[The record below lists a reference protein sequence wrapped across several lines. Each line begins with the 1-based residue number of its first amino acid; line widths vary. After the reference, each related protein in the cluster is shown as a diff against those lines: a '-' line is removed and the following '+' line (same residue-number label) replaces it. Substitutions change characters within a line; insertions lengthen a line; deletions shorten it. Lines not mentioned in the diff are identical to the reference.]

1 VSTPSPIELGPMHGP
16 TAPPVVARALG
27 VLYLVGGLCC
37 AVWLALPHVDRP
49 QWWVVAVVAAMSLTT
64 GLVLVKAPLLI
75 PGRWLGP
82 VLFAGTALGSSAIAA
97 AGVDDSAFIPLYL
110 CGGPFVFS
118 FFSLRHALTHVGF
131 AAACYATLLI
141 GDALHLG
148 RPELLYGDY
157 LVHLTTVVLAM
168 LTVGGLSRMV
178 ATWLHE
184 SAALLQRSFEEA
196 QIGVAMADLDMTLHY
211 VNPAFCSLLGR
222 SADELVGRSQIEF
235 VHPDEQ
241 VDPSYIHAHMT
252 PGQSLRTDARYVRP
266 DGSVVWGQLVLTL
279 IADDRGRPRFFLSH
293 VADITDRKHAVDQL
307 GRRAAAQEA
316 IADLG
321 RAALETTDLDE
332 LLCRANRMACE
343 LLGCDLSAV
352 LRLQSDGSLLVAS
365 GHGFEPGEI
374 GTLRALPGPRSFG
387 AATSIADEPL
397 TVDRWAD
404 EQRFVI
410 PPALARHGIASS
422 ISAPIA
428 GWGGPWGVIAA
439 HSRAERVFTRHET
452 DFVRSVAHILA
463 SAVSRLAAED
473 DMRHRATHDPLT
485 GLANRTLFLER
496 LEAAL
501 QREGRPGRV
510 AVLLCDLDE
519 FKVVNDSLGHRAGD
533 EVLVGLAERLAGV
546 VRVGDTVARLGG
558 DEFVVLFE
566 HVASEDEALALAER
580 LAQAWAEPLDTTEGA
595 IFASASMGVALST
608 HRTESAPTLLE
619 QADAAMYRAKAR
631 GRGGMELFDEPMRA
645 AALERLELERDL
657 RMALAHDELWVAYQ
671 PVMDLQDVERPA
683 FVEALL
689 RWDHPTRGSVP
700 PSDFIPVA
708 EQSGLITELGAFV
721 VRRACVDVAALRQD
735 LGLPRLGVSVNL
747 SAREVGDPAFA
758 PALAEALEESGLP
771 PAALGIEITES
782 LLMEDAAAPEQ
793 TLACLREL
801 GVRLVLDD
809 FGTGYSS
816 LGYLNRFELDALK
829 LDRSFVWEL
838 GTDGDGDASIVTA
851 VIRLAGSLGLDL
863 VVEGVE
869 TPGQLRTLRTL
880 GCRFVQGF
888 LFARPMGIDALHEWL
903 VSGGSAAEPEA
914 A

>member
-1 VSTPSPIELGPMHGP
+1 VSTPSPIEFAPAHGP
-16 TAPPVVARALG
+16 TAQPVIARALG

-37 AVWLALPHVDRP
+37 GVWLVLPHVDRP
-49 QWWVVAVVAAMSLTT
+49 QWWVVAIVAGSAAST
-64 GLVLVKAPLLI
+64 GLTLIKAPLAI
-75 PGRWLGP
+75 PARWLGP
-82 VLFAGTALGSSAIAA
+82 LLFAGTALGSSAIAA
-97 AGVDDSAFIPLYL
+97 AGVEGSALVPIYL

-118 FFSLRHALTHVGF
+118 FFSLRHALAQVAF

-141 GDALHLG
+141 ADALHQG

-157 LVHLTTVVLAM
+157 LVHLITVLVAM

-178 ATWLHE
+178 ASWMRD

-196 QIGVAMADLDMTLHY
+196 QIGVAMADLDMTLRY

-222 SADELVGRSQIEF
+222 SADELIGHSQIEF
-235 VHPDEQ
+235 VHPDQQ
-241 VDPSYIHAHMT
+241 VDPASVRERME
-252 PGQSLRTDARYVRP
+252 PGQSVRADARYVRP
-266 DGSVVWGQLVLTL
+266 DGSVVWGELVLTL

-293 VADITDRKHAVDQL
+293 VADITDRKHAADQL
-307 GRRAAAQEA
+307 GRRAEAQEA

-321 RAALETTDLDE
+321 RAALDTTDLDE
-332 LLCRANRMACE
+332 LLYRANRMTCE
-343 LLGCDLSAV
+343 LLGCDLSGV
-352 LRLQSDGSLLVAS
+352 LRLQSDGSLLLVS
-365 GHGFEPGEI
+365 GKGFEPGEI
-374 GTLRALPGPRSFG
+374 GRERALPGPRSFG

-397 TVDRWAD
+397 TVDSWAT
-404 EQRFVI
+404 EQRYVV
-410 PPALARHGIASS
+410 PPVLVRHTISSS

-428 GWGGPWGVIAA
+428 DWGGPWGVIAA
-439 HSRAERVFTRHET
+439 HSRAERAFTRQET
-452 DFVRSVAHILA
+452 GFLRSVAHILA
-463 SAVSRLAAED
+463 SAVGRLAAED
-473 DMRHRATHDPLT
+473 ETRHRATHDPLT

-501 QREGRPGRV
+501 GRGEGPGRV

-533 EVLVGLAERLAGV
+533 EVLVGLAERLARV
-546 VRVGDTVARLGG
+546 VRAGDTVARLGG

-566 HVASEDEALALAER
+566 DVASEDEALTLAER
-580 LAQAWAEPLDTTEGA
+580 LAHVWADPLDTTEGA
-595 IFASASMGVALST
+595 IFASASVGVALST
-608 HRTESAPTLLE
+608 HRTESAATLLE

-631 GRGGMELFDEPMRA
+631 GRGGVELFDEPMRA

-657 RMALAHDELWVAYQ
+657 RMALARDQLWVAYQ
-671 PVMDLQDVERPA
+671 PIMDLQDVERPA

-689 RWDHPTRGSVP
+689 RWDHPTRGSVSP
-700 PSDFIPVA
+700 ADFIPIA

-721 VRRACVDVAALRQD
+721 VRRACADVAALRRD

-747 SAREVGDPAFA
+747 SAREVGDRSFA
-758 PALAEALEESGLP
+758 PALGAALEDSGLP
-771 PAALGIEITES
+771 PAALAIEITES

-793 TLACLREL
+793 TLARLREL

-838 GTDGDGDASIVTA
+838 GAAGDGDASIVTA
-851 VIRLAGSLGLDL
+851 VIRLARSLGLDL

-888 LFARPMGIDALHEWL
+888 IFARPMPVEGLREWL
-903 VSGGSAAEPEA
+903 VSGGTAAA